1 MTDSRPPTDQEA
13 FWAGAFGSDYAARN
27 DGAALLAAKTALLA
41 RILARTRGVG
51 SVLEVGANIGLNLR
65 ALRTLLPAARLTG
78 VEINAAA
85 HARLATV
92 PGVEAVHGSLLD
104 YASGP
109 DGAAFDLT
117 LSAGVLIHLAPEI
130 LPRAYDVLHRES
142 RRYVCLIEYFS
153 PSPVEIPYRGHAAR
167 LFKRDFAAE
176 MLDRFPDLT
185 VADYGFVWRR
195 DPVFPGDDLNWFL
208 LEKRGG

>member
-27 DGAALLAAKTALLA
+27 DGEALLAAKTALLA
-41 RILARTRGVG
+41 RILDRTRGVE
-51 SVLEVGANIGLNLR
+51 SVLELGANIGLNLR
-65 ALRTLLPAARLTG
+65 AMRTLLPAARLTG
-78 VEINAAA
+78 VELNAEA
-85 HARLATV
+85 HARLAAI

-104 YASGP
+104 YEA
-109 DGAAFDLT
+109 GAPFDLS
-117 LSAGVLIHLAPEI
+117 LSAGVLIHLAPEM

-176 MLDRFPDLT
+176 MLDRFPDL
-185 VADYGFVWRR
+185 AILDYGFVWRR
-195 DPVFPGDDLNWFL
+195 DPVFPGDDVNWFL
-208 LEKRGG
+208 LEKREG

>member
-1 MTDSRPPTDQEA
+1 MTDRRPPTDQEA

-27 DGAALLAAKTALLA
+27 DGDALLAAKTALLA

-65 ALRTLLPAARLTG
+65 ALRTLLPAACLTG
-78 VEINAAA
+78 VEINAEA

-92 PGVEAVHGSLLD
+92 PGVEAVHASLLD
-104 YASGP
+104 YTGTP
-109 DGAAFDLT
+109 DGTGFDLT
-117 LSAGVLIHLAPEI
+117 LSAGVLIHLAPEM

-153 PSPVEIPYRGHAAR
+153 PSPVEIPYRGHTAR

-176 MLDRFPDLT
+176 MLDRFSDLA

-208 LEKRGG
+208 LEKRPA